1 MPNFVKTVT
10 ESGTCLFFKALFTV
24 IICTVGWKT
33 IQISFF
39 SLAVMGTES
48 FESWRFWANTG
59 LGAVLMG
66 FGSWLVGSTWEDI
79 KKRFKRK
86 E

>member
-1 MPNFVKTVT
+1 MQNFIKTVT
-10 ESGTCLFFKALFTV
+10 QSAACLIFKALFTV

-39 SLAVMGTES
+39 GLTVMGTEA

-59 LGAVLMG
+59 LGAVLVG
-66 FGSWLVGSTWEDI
+66 FGAWLVASTWEDI
-79 KKRFKRK
+79 KLRFKRK
-86 E
+86 D